1 MNVRERFLAVM
12 NFEPVDRTL
21 LWEMGYWKDTI
32 ERWYQEGL
40 PKGKDVTRGLKP
52 GEGIR
57 GENAPH
63 DVYSLER
70 RRDVDVH
77 QHFGF
82 DKGMVCLPV
91 NSLLQPPFENKI
103 FEETEDYVIFQDEY
117 GVKKR
122 MNKRRAS
129 RPQYLQ
135 WPAGD
140 RKGFEEI
147 KERLEPL
154 LKDRVPPHWQELVKQ
169 YTGRDYPLT
178 LGGYPCGFYGALRFL
193 MGEERLLLNFYD
205 DPGFV
210 RDFMNYLADFW
221 IQLWG
226 EVLSEVK
233 IDCVNFWEDMAY
245 RSGPLISP
253 EMFREFML
261 PPYRRVTSFLKEM
274 RIKVILVD
282 TDGNIEKLIPLFSES
297 GITAIFPFEVQ
308 AGNDIVSLRKKYPHL
323 QILGGI
329 DKIKVAQGRKA
340 IDEELNSK
348 VPFMLQSGGYVPH
361 IDHHVHPDVSW
372 EDFKYY
378 RSRLKEMILENG
390 KRKQ

>member
-21 LWEMGYWKDTI
+21 FWEMGYWKDTI
-32 ERWYQEGL
+32 ERWYQEGF
-40 PKGKDVTRGLKP
+40 PKGKDVTQGLKP

-63 DVYSLER
+63 DVFSLER

-77 QHFGF
+77 HYFGF
-82 DKGMVCLPV
+82 DQGMVSLPV

-103 FEETEDYVIFQDEY
+103 FEETEDYAVLQDEF
-117 GVKKR
+117 GVKKK
-122 MNKRRAS
+122 MNKREAS
-129 RPQYLQ
+129 RPQYLG

-140 RKGFEEI
+140 RKGFEKI
-147 KERLEPL
+147 KEI
-154 LKDRVPPHWQELVKQ
+154 LKPQLKHRVPSHWKELVKQ
-169 YTGRDYPLT
+169 YRERDYPLT

-210 RDFMNYLADFW
+210 RAFMNTLADFW

-226 EVLSEVK
+226 EALSEVK
-233 IDCVNFWEDMAY
+233 VDCVNFWEDMAY

-253 EMFREFML
+253 EMFKEFML

-274 RIKVILVD
+274 GVKVILVD
-282 TDGNIEKLIPLFSES
+282 TDGNLEKLIPLFLES

-308 AGNDIVSLRKKYPHL
+308 AGNDIVSIRKKYPHL

-329 DKIKVAQGRKA
+329 DKLKVAQGKKA
-340 IDEELNSK
+340 IDDELNSK
-348 VPFMLQSGGYVPH
+348 IPFMLQSGGYVPH
-361 IDHHVHPDVSW
+361 IDHHVHPDVSFG
-372 EDFKYY
+372 DFKYY

-390 KRKQ
+390 KRKP

>member
-1 MNVRERFLAVM
+1 
-12 NFEPVDRTL
+12 
-21 LWEMGYWKDTI
+21 
-32 ERWYQEGL
+32 
-40 PKGKDVTRGLKP
+40 
-52 GEGIR
+52 
-57 GENAPH
+57 
-63 DVYSLER
+63 
-70 RRDVDVH
+70 
-77 QHFGF
+77 
-82 DKGMVCLPV
+82 
-91 NSLLQPPFENKI
+91 
-103 FEETEDYVIFQDEY
+103 
-117 GVKKR
+117 
-122 MNKRRAS
+122 
-129 RPQYLQ
+129 
-135 WPAGD
+135 
-140 RKGFEEI
+140 
-147 KERLEPL
+147 
-154 LKDRVPPHWQELVKQ
+154 
-169 YTGRDYPLT
+169 
-178 LGGYPCGFYGALRFL
+178 

-226 EVLSEVK
+226 EALSEVK

-261 PPYRRVTSFLKEM
+261 PPYQRVTSFLKEM
-274 RIKVILVD
+274 GVKVILVD

-340 IDEELNSK
+340 IDEELNSR